1 MTSTI
6 IDKFNTECTDYLNS
20 QLNTHLLASPS
31 VLINKTISNYY
42 LNEYQRCI
50 KEQSNFINYINEQ
63 TSFLNT
69 LKSCENNIDVFI
81 QRLKSIHEYELK
93 QNEIFEQILHELT
106 KINPSSKEE
115 RLQVLE
121 QIDELITFKAKLS
134 NVNDRF

>member
-50 KEQSNFINYINEQ
+50 NEQSNFINYINEQ
-63 TSFLNT
+63 TACLNT
-69 LKSCENNIDVFI
+69 LKSCENNIDVFT

-106 KINPSSKEE
+106 KISSSSKEE
-115 RLQVLE
+115 RLRLLE
-121 QIDELITFKAKLS
+121 QTDELITFKAKLS

>member
-1 MTSTI
+1 MTNTI

-31 VLINKTISNYY
+31 VLVNKTISNYY

-63 TSFLNT
+63 TSCLNT

-115 RLQVLE
+115 RLQLLE
-121 QIDELITFKAKLS
+121 QINELITFKAKLS